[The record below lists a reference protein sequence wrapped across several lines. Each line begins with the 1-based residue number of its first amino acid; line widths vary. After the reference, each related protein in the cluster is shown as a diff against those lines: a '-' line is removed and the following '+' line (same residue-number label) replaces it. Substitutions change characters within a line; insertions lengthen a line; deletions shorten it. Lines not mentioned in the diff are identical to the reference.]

1 MLCCQ
6 LDISAFADLL
16 YHALQDAVLTEEIAD
31 HGTYNLCKCFL
42 GALELLIKTIDSTVC
57 STCCVHSMYIYVHGK
72 CFKCKLAGY
81 WTHNFTSHTSH
92 KQIFT
97 IQIAQQLLLQW
108 KVVHSRQNP
117 TYVVRLE
124 RI

>member
-72 CFKCKLAGY
+72 GFKCKLARY

-92 KQIFT
+92 KFLQSK
-97 IQIAQQLLLQW
+97 LLSNYSFSGRWCTAAKILHTW
-108 KVVHSRQNP
+108 SG
-117 TYVVRLE
+117 
-124 RI
+124 